1 MFTFTEEELALAPNL
16 HNSLVPPH
24 MRSTQQQQ
32 QQQQSTINS
41 TQEGSNNSN
50 SNDKDGSITSGSQD
64 HIQSS
69 TSLLVSAEEA
79 T

>member
-32 QQQQSTINS
+32 QQQSTTNS